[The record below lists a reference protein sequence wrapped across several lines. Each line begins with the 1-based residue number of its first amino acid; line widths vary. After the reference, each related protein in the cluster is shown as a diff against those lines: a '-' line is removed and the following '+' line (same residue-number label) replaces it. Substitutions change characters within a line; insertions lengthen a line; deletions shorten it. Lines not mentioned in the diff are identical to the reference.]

1 MREILIKPEI
11 YKFDRFRDF
20 TEEFRTGREDLI
32 LTTAYLKER
41 YIDPVLPDAV
51 CIIMDDY
58 GTGEPSE
65 DMIKG
70 MFDAVPYDSYER
82 VIAIGGGAILDIAK
96 LFVIARPH
104 SINDLF
110 FRREDIIR
118 EKQLVCIPTT
128 CGTGSEVTMTSV
140 ASVRTEDGSYT
151 KMGLLDERLIADT
164 AVLIPEFLEEI
175 PLRPMAES
183 LIDALIH
190 AVESFLSPNRATMTS
205 DLFAVGAI
213 RMILQVLRANDEG
226 ADLRK
231 EYGDQMLTAATYAGI
246 AFLTAGCGIVHGV
259 SYPLSGKYHVTHGAA
274 NYIFFD
280 AALQMYNEH
289 APEGR
294 IKELRMMISEILGG
308 DEKDALNTLASAE
321 SRLYPAKTLRDHGV
335 TEEDIEEF
343 TESVFRN
350 QKRLVDNA
358 YYPMD
363 RAEVREL
370 YKRAF

>member
-1 MREILIKPEI
+1 MREILIRPEI
-11 YKFDRFRDF
+11 YKFERFRDF
-20 TEEFRTGREDLI
+20 AEEFRTGDHDLI
-32 LTTAYLKER
+32 LTTAFLRER
-41 YIDPVLPDAV
+41 YIDPVLPDAA
-51 CIIMDDY
+51 CIVIDDY

-65 DMIKG
+65 DMING
-70 MFDAVPYDSYER
+70 MFDAIPYDSYER
-82 VIAIGGGAILDIAK
+82 VIAIGGGAVLDIAK

-104 SINDLF
+104 SLNDLF

-118 EKQLVCIPTT
+118 EKHLICIPTT
-128 CGTGSEVTMTSV
+128 CGTGSEVTMTTV
-140 ASVRTEDGSYT
+140 ASVRTDDGSHT

-190 AVESFLSPNRATMTS
+190 AVESFLSPSRATITS

-213 RMILQVLRANDEG
+213 RMILQALKANDEG

-231 EYGDQMLTAATYAGI
+231 EYADQMLTAATYAGI

-289 APEGR
+289 DPEGR
-294 IKELRMMISEILGG
+294 MKELRMMISEILGG
-308 DEKDALNTLASAE
+308 DEKDAICTLASAE
-321 SRLYPAKTLRDHGV
+321 NRLYPARSLKDCGV
-335 TEEDIEEF
+335 TEDDIEEL
-343 TESVFRN
+343 TESVFCN

-358 YYPMD
+358 YYTMD
-363 RAEVREL
+363 KADVQEL
-370 YKRAF
+370 YRRAF